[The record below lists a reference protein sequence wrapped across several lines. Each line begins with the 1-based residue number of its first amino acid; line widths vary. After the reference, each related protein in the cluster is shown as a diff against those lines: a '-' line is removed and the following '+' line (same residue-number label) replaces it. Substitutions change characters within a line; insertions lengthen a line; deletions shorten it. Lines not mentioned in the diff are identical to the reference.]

1 METIDK
7 YFFHDAAYTLL
18 PHSTATFTI
27 SPWFLEK
34 PLDEG
39 LYRVTGGET
48 YTDTE
53 HPAWQLEFRIAAGA
67 SPEPAL
73 SPVSENETA

>member
-1 METIDK
+1 M
-7 YFFHDAAYTLL
+7 
-18 PHSTATFTI
+18 
-27 SPWFLEK
+27 
-34 PLDEG
+34 DEG